1 MKVYKV
7 IISLDEA
14 GWHKVKVEI
23 EGGFDEAGFYEEKVK
38 PIEVKHL

>member
-1 MKVYKV
+1 MKIYKV

-14 GWHKVKVEI
+14 GWYKVKVEV

-38 PIEVKHL
+38 PIEVEHL